1 MRTIDYIFKYVD
13 GRFESQDKAVSAA
26 LEAAEKA
33 VNKAEANAR
42 EWQKGANEWRG
53 AMTDRER
60 DFLPR
65 REFYAMLATGVAVV
79 GAILAWRM

>member
-1 MRTIDYIFKYVD
+1 MSDITLKEYVD
-13 GRFESQDKAVSAA
+13 QRFDGQDKAVRAA

-33 VNKAEANAR
+33 VSKAEANAR

-60 DFLPR
+60 DFLTR

-79 GAILAWRM
+79 GAIIAWR